1 MLLRWIIQSMS
12 RKKKKSYGDPQGKFA
27 PVPLSL
33 LDNDAYR
40 ALGSA
45 AQALLTWFLLEWKG
59 KNYNNNGKIM
69 MSVRQAAEKISVTR
83 DTAAKAIR
91 DLQAKGFIVGRK
103 GGSLGIEGH
112 GKCPEYE
119 ITSIATPTGPASHLY
134 KEWSEGNDFTV
145 FKHAVKNSKGKNK
158 SLS

>member
-1 MLLRWIIQSMS
+1 MS
-12 RKKKKSYGDPQGKFA
+12 RKKKKSYGEPKGKFA

-33 LDNDAYR
+33 VDNDAYR

-45 AQALLTWFLLEWKG
+45 AQALLIWFLLEWKG
-59 KNYNNNGKIM
+59 TNFNNNGKII
-69 MSVRQAAEKISVTR
+69 MSVRQAAERINVTR

-91 DLQAKGFIVGRK
+91 DLQAKGFIVVRK

-119 ITSIATPTGPASHLY
+119 ITSIATPAAPASQLY
-134 KEWSEGNDFTV
+134 REWSEGNDFVV
-145 FKHAVKNSKGKNK
+145 FKHAVKNPKGKNK

>member
-1 MLLRWIIQSMS
+1 M
-12 RKKKKSYGDPQGKFA
+12 
-27 PVPLSL
+27 PLSL

-83 DTAAKAIR
+83 DSAAKAIR
-91 DLQAKGFIVGRK
+91 DLQAKGFIVVRK

-119 ITSIATPTGPASHLY
+119 ITSIATPTGPVSHLY